1 VLFLATLGVASAT
14 GLLAKRLHLPG
25 GLLVGAMVGA
35 AAVTVISG
43 TDSDVPIA
51 LRTTVPLAV
60 GVITGV
66 LITPELLR
74 GLHRMVMPAVA
85 SAAVMIAAGI
95 GIAVA
100 MKALGVEPP
109 AAVLATSPGA
119 LSVLTTTAIEI
130 RTGEVEVALFH
141 TVRLVLVVL
150 LAPVLLLLLP
160 RRPGQET

>member
-1 VLFLATLGVASAT
+1 
-14 GLLAKRLHLPG
+14 
-25 GLLVGAMVGA
+25 
-35 AAVTVISG
+35 
-43 TDSDVPIA
+43 
-51 LRTTVPLAV
+51 
-60 GVITGV
+60 
-66 LITPELLR
+66 
-74 GLHRMVMPAVA
+74 MVMPAVA